1 MDSLEDDDGNYEP
14 MEEAELTKEDAAA
27 RHGYLVAGGVCQ
39 VSWP

>member
-27 RHGYLVAGGVCQ
+27 RAMAISLGVFQ